1 MLKQFHSDVATL
13 RREFI
18 GYNMMQRESGQYWRV
33 PEVEWRTEAE
43 QN

>member
-18 GYNMMQRESGQYWRV
+18 GYNMMQREAGQYWRV
-33 PEVEWRTEAE
+33 PEAEWRTEAE